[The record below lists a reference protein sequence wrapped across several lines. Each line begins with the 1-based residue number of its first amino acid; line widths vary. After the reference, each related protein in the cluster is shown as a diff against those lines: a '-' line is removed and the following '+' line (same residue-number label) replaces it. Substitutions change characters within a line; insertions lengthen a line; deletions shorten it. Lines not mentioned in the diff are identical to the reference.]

1 MWATEVLWMVA
12 CKIKRQDLQNRKS
25 CTFPFPVFF
34 FFLPFCDWWWNPHIK
49 NGEAGRWIWNYFH
62 EWLHQPWMDFLQ
74 ASCYKRKLS
83 HCLFKIIAAYLLLLL
98 GNTFLT
104 RTRNQF
110 PILNETQIELGFP
123 FLQARKIWLIHILF
137 LCTLLQ
143 RKKESQWKMKSLT
156 SGLRRNRMLCRDPQL
171 SFNHLLGRNHRL
183 ISVLNTGHITS
194 LIRHCI
200 CSCGSQ

>member
-1 MWATEVLWMVA
+1 MVA
-12 CKIKRQDLQNRKS
+12 CKIKGKIRKIGNLALFHS
-25 CTFPFPVFF
+25 LVFF
-34 FFLPFCDWWWNPHIK
+34 FMSFCNWRWKLTYK

-74 ASCYKRKLS
+74 ASCCKRKLS
-83 HCLFKIIAAYLLLLL
+83 CCLFKIIAAYWLLLL

-123 FLQARKIWLIHILF
+123 FSQARKIWLIHILF

-143 RKKESQWKMKSLT
+143 RKKRAAVKDEIFNLWSQEEQ
-156 SGLRRNRMLCRDPQL
+156 D
-171 SFNHLLGRNHRL
+171 
-183 ISVLNTGHITS
+183 VV
-194 LIRHCI
+194 
-200 CSCGSQ
+200 